1 MALKSQL
8 AGLVA
13 RLVGVLQAKL
23 TTQVQDRVLE
33 TVSKFANQCPPDREL
48 RKIIKIR
55 DNLLKAINGLEKRL
69 KIFKSLADKLG
80 PAISA
85 ARIAI
90 NIVKSIP
97 IPTVLTFIPGQ
108 TGGLVKGVSFS
119 ALTKLSD
126 KLIFLNKLLDSLEAD
141 KEGILGVISS
151 VSATITSLKQRL
163 SILDGAIEACS
174 KKSPDLSGIV
184 AQVQP
189 PKNTG
194 SEGTPTDA
202 QGNEDPN
209 YFYKGYKLAIVQ
221 DPNSPPIAPRRYA
234 TATDNRGI
242 VVLRGQSSF
251 SSDTQVLLDEVKF
264 RIDNQLP

>member
-8 AGLVA
+8 AGLIA
-13 RLVGVLQAKL
+13 RQVGALQGKL

-33 TVSKFANQCPPDREL
+33 TVSKFANQCPPDKEL

-69 KIFKSLADKLG
+69 KTFKSLADKLG

-90 NIVKSIP
+90 STIKSIP
-97 IPTVLTFIPGQ
+97 RPTVLQFVPDPGA
-108 TGGLVKGVSFS
+108 LVKGVPFS

-126 KLIFLNKLLDSLEAD
+126 KLIFLNKLLDSLEGD
-141 KEGILGVISS
+141 KEGIMGVISS
-151 VSATITSLKQRL
+151 VSTTITSLKQRL
-163 SILDGAIEACS
+163 SILDSAIEACS

-209 YFYKGYKLAIVQ
+209 FYYKGYKLAIVQ

-251 SSDTQVLLDEVKF
+251 SSDTQVLLDEIKF